1 MKHLAIG
8 IAALAASSLLVVG
21 PVMSKDKLREL
32 ETVATFNDAM
42 LTGVTVSAKGRI
54 FINYPRWGDD
64 VPFTVAEVVNGKAVA
79 YPNPEINKADNSK
92 PADSLISVQS
102 VVVDPKDRLWIL
114 DTAAPGFSEP
124 VAGGP
129 KLIAVDLNT
138 NKIIK
143 TIVFPSNV
151 ILKSTYVNDVR
162 FDLTKGAEG
171 VAYVTDSSLTG
182 PGGIIVMDLA
192 TGKATRRLS
201 GAPSTS
207 PEKGFVA
214 EIDGVKMMSRP
225 KPGVKDPIHIASDG
239 IAISSDGSTLYFSAV
254 SGRHL
259 YSIPTAALM
268 DTSISEEKLSKMV
281 KDLGLKGASDG
292 LESDDK
298 GRVYGGDYEHHRV
311 RMLEEGKWHTIAES
325 KEIQWP
331 DTFSLANDGYLYFT
345 ANQLD
350 RQPGFHEGK
359 DLRVKPY
366 KLFRI
371 KVDGGPVLLK

>member
-1 MKHLAIG
+1 MKRVLT
-8 IAALAASSLLVVG
+8 IAALAASSFLIME
-21 PVMSKDKLREL
+21 PAMSNEKLREI

-64 VPFTVAEVVNGKAVA
+64 VPFTVAEVVNGKAVP
-79 YPNPEINKADNSK
+79 YPDADFNKADNSK
-92 PADSLISVQS
+92 PAKSLISVQS
-102 VVVDPKDRLWIL
+102 VVVDPLDRLWIL
-114 DTAAPGFSEP
+114 DTAASGFQTP
-124 VAGGP
+124 IPGGP
-129 KLIAVDLNT
+129 KLVAVDLTT
-138 NKIIK
+138 NKVIK
-143 TIVFPSNV
+143 TIVFPADV
-151 ILKSTYVNDVR
+151 ILPSTYVNDMR

-171 VAYVTDSSLTG
+171 VAYLTDSSLTG
-182 PGGIIVMDLA
+182 PGGIIVLDIA
-192 TGKATRRLS
+192 TGKAMRRLS
-201 GAPSTS
+201 GDTSTAPET
-207 PEKGFVA
+207 GFVA
-214 EIDGVKMMSRP
+214 DIDGVKMMSRP
-225 KPGVKDPIHIASDG
+225 KPGVEQPLHIASDG
-239 IAISSDGSTLYFSAV
+239 IAISADGSLLYFSSV

-259 YSIPTAALM
+259 HSVPTVALR
-268 DTSISEEKLSKMV
+268 DPKITDAELAKMV

-298 GRVYGGDYEHHRV
+298 GRVYGGDYENHRV
-311 RMLEEGKWHTIAES
+311 RMLDNGQWSTIAES

-331 DTFSLANDGYLYFT
+331 DTFSLAQDGYLYFT